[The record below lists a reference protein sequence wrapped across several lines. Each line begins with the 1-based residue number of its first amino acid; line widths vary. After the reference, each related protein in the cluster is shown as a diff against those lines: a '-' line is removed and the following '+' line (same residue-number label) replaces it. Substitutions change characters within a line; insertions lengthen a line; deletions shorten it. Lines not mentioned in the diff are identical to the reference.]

1 LLSFKVLKEVLLLV
15 LKLKFKP
22 LLIFALCFK

>member
-1 LLSFKVLKEVLLLV
+1 VLKEVLLLA

-22 LLIFALCFK
+22 LLILALCFK